1 MRNSGVAGDPRVE
14 SLCFRRLRAMVASLA
29 ETLGGDEASRF
40 RTIPLSLGG
49 VCVSGRFVERRGCAR
64 VLFRVGVG
72 DEGVDHEVAV
82 KNMYVSQGS
91 IACAIVVGDGHVHML
106 ESWLEGLWMVD
117 VGGGHCSAGSVVGV
131 RWSDH
136 GHLFIYRPR

>member
-1 MRNSGVAGDPRVE
+1 VE
-14 SLCFRRLRAMVASLA
+14 TR
-29 ETLGGDEASRF
+29 
-40 RTIPLSLGG
+40 
-49 VCVSGRFVERRGCAR
+49 GRAR

-106 ESWLEGLWMVD
+106 ERWLEGLWMVD
-117 VGGGHCSAGSVVGV
+117 VGGGHCSAGVGGEVVGAWASV
-131 RWSDH
+131 YIPSTLVSSSPTD
-136 GHLFIYRPR
+136 P